1 MSADPFRDIIKQ
13 NAHLYR
19 DSEDARVKN
28 TERKCIEY
36 IEWKK
41 LNDAYE
47 KAKESLEYTEQLY
60 EKEHRIY
67 RSTKLQ

>member
-1 MSADPFRDIIKQ
+1 MSADPFRDIVKQ

-41 LNDAYE
+41 LNDVYE
-47 KAKESLEYTEQLY
+47 KAKKSLEYTEQLY
-60 EKEHRIY
+60 EKEHPIY
-67 RSTKLQ
+67 

>member
-1 MSADPFRDIIKQ
+1 MSADPFRDIVKQ

-41 LNDAYE
+41 LNDVYQN
-47 KAKESLEYTEQLY
+47 AKKSLEYTEQLY